1 MIIGSYYCLRTDN
14 QQPTCHY
21 PTSQYPPDT
30 IGYCNNLLFLTFLGR
45 YQFFLETFRAS
56 QKHSFSPFVCLNYMI
71 VHKYMINAELYLTI
85 WKYVN
90 KLLLEKN
97 LDKSANITMNS
108 HTNQQSFQ
116 STGNLMLQ
124 SALIPTKI
132 DFYQIFLNIV
142 IKILKVLPFKKQPLL
157 SLYIFWKKY
166 KNFFCAQFLLLYILK
181 RLETFFHAYFLF
193 F

>member
-1 MIIGSYYCLRTDN
+1 MIIGSYYYLRTDN

-21 PTSQYPPDT
+21 PTSHYPPDT
-30 IGYCNNLLFLTFLGR
+30 IGYCNNLLFLRFLGR

-71 VHKYMINAELYLTI
+71 VHKYMINTELYLTI

-124 SALIPTKI
+124 SALIQTKI

-142 IKILKVLPFKKQPLL
+142 IKILKVLPFKKEHLL
-157 SLYIFWKKY
+157 SLYIFRKKY